1 MNTVTVVAQAASPW
15 AFHLHPDVLGVV
27 VALLAGY
34 GYAVRRWGRLF
45 HPRPTERAVSA
56 KQVTLFVAGVA
67 TFWAAVG
74 WPVHDLGEN
83 YLYSAHM
90 LQHILLGYV
99 APPLLLLGM
108 PRWLGEIVLGRG
120 ARGRLYRLATRPIAA
135 GVAFNVVL
143 ALIHWPLIVDL
154 MIAAE
159 VLHAAIHLVFF
170 TGAILMWSVLY
181 SPLAEVSERLQPPG
195 KMLFLFAQSILPTVP
210 ASFLTF
216 GDHTL
221 YRVYETFPRL
231 WGLSARDDMQLAGLL
246 MKVGAGLL
254 LWGILAVMFFR
265 WASREEPATGGRPQA
280 ADAAGSSPSPT
291 PNRWS

>member
-1 MNTVTVVAQAASPW
+1 MNVATVVAQAASPW
-15 AFHLHPDVLGVV
+15 AFHLHPDVLGLV

-45 HPRPTERAVSA
+45 HPRPTERVVSA
-56 KQVTLFVAGVA
+56 KQVALFVAGVA
-67 TFWAAVG
+67 AFWAALG
-74 WPVHDLGEN
+74 WPVHDLSEN

-120 ARGRLYRLATRPIAA
+120 TRGRLYRLATRPIIA

-143 ALIHWPLIVDL
+143 ALIHWPLVVDL
-154 MIAAE
+154 MVASE
-159 VLHAAIHLVFF
+159 VMHAGFHLVFLV
-170 TGAILMWSVLY
+170 GAVLMWSVLY
-181 SPLAEVSERLQPPG
+181 SPIAEVSERLQPPG
-195 KMLFLFAQSILPTVP
+195 KMLFLFAMTLLPTVP

-216 GDHTL
+216 GERPL

-231 WGLSARDDMQLAGLL
+231 WGLSATDDMQLAGLL

-254 LWGILAVMFFR
+254 LWSILAVMFFR
-265 WASREEPATGGRPQA
+265 WASREEPANGRPRT
-280 ADAAGSSPSPT
+280 ADPAGSSPSPT